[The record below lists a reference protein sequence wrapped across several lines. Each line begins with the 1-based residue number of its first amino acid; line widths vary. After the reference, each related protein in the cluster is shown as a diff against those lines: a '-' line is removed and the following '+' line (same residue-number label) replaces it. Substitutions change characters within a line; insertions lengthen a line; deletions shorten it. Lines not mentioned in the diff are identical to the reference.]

1 MKYAIQVTNGTIMP
15 GLLMNVIKNISAIDE
30 TEEIN
35 VVIFG
40 PAVVSL
46 LHHSMLKE
54 QLRAVLTDKV
64 NIFVCRNAM
73 NMFGLKDEDVP
84 DYVKVVP
91 AGVEKVAKL
100 SKEGS
105 AYIVL

>member
-1 MKYAIQVTNGTIMP
+1 MKYVIQMSNGTINP
-15 GLLMNVIKNISAIDE
+15 GLLMNVIKNTGVINE

-35 VVIFG
+35 VVLFG

-46 LHHSMLKE
+46 LHHSQLKE

-73 NMFGLKDEDVP
+73 NMFELKDGDVP
-84 DYVKVVP
+84 DYAKIVP
-91 AGVEKVAKL
+91 AGVEKIAKL
-100 SKEGS
+100 SKEGCV
-105 AYIVL
+105 YIAL

>member
-1 MKYAIQVTNGTIMP
+1 MKYVIQVANGTIMP
-15 GLLMNVIKNISAIDE
+15 GLLMNVIKNVSAINE

-46 LHHSMLKE
+46 LHHSQLKE
-54 QLRAVLTDKV
+54 QLRAVLTNKV

-73 NMFGLKDEDVP
+73 NMFELKDGDIP
-84 DYVKVVP
+84 DYAQIVP
-91 AGVEKVAKL
+91 AGVEKIAKL
-100 SKEGS
+100 SKEGCV
-105 AYIVL
+105 YIAL

>member
-1 MKYAIQVTNGTIMP
+1 MKYVIQVANGTIMP
-15 GLLMNVIKNISAIDE
+15 GLLMNVMKNLSAIAE

-46 LHHSMLKE
+46 LHHSQLKE
-54 QLRAVLTDKV
+54 QLRGVLTNKV

-73 NMFGLKDEDVP
+73 NMFELKDGDIP
-84 DYVKVVP
+84 DYAKIVP
-91 AGVEKVAKL
+91 AGVEKIAKL
-100 SKEGS
+100 SKEGCV
-105 AYIVL
+105 YIVL

>member
-1 MKYAIQVTNGTIMP
+1 MKYVLQVTNGTIMP
-15 GLLMNVIKNISAIDE
+15 ALLMIVIKNIGAIAE

-46 LHHSMLKE
+46 LHHSQLRE
-54 QLRAVLTDKV
+54 QLRGVLNNKV

-73 NMFGLKDEDVP
+73 NMFDLKDGDIP
-84 DYVKVVP
+84 DYAKIVP
-91 AGVEKVAKL
+91 AGVEKIAKL
-100 SKEGS
+100 SKEGCV
-105 AYIVL
+105 YIAL